1 MIEAPHPILLE
12 AHRKRTSMIEPST
25 SVIPTRTE
33 RLSAP
38 IAIALLL
45 IFSALYWASAV
56 HIGSKAPLQTDD
68 AFTLWMIKS
77 PSIIAALKL
86 GADTAPPGFYYLMK
100 ANCHL
105 FGFSDLALR
114 LPFITALFVFM
125 AAIFLLLRRYVSDA
139 VAGAAA
145 ILPVFATMTQAG
157 LFARPPALMM
167 ASFALLCLVWAH
179 DPSPH
184 PKVWRSIALTL
195 LLGFAISMHF
205 YSVLFV
211 PMLLL
216 MEFVWATENRFIR
229 KGHWIGIVAGGCVIL
244 LWLPVIAPI
253 YRMTRGSAKS
263 PLYYARP
270 TPLKLLE
277 YISHLAF
284 DKSVL
289 TIMIVLFFMASI
301 CIWLRIVRREPTP
314 ALQPVAGNLGLVGF
328 AAAFI
333 PFLTYAFTAAVT
345 HVFNE
350 RYIVSA
356 TLALSVAV
364 ALLLRSLRWPK
375 SLELVLLAVVI
386 LVYAKD
392 AVPGLRHPTGTIDSY
407 EKAIAALPGNDPV
420 AMPDGGSFFR
430 SQVSADPAVRARTVY
445 LFLPGGQLDPDT
457 EPSRIAHAWHTLRPE
472 LPIYPAEDFFAQ
484 HKSFYILT
492 WSTPGVGL
500 TPYVKAHMHTEIVS
514 LDADMMI
521 LHVTHD

>member
-1 MIEAPHPILLE
+1 
-12 AHRKRTSMIEPST
+12 MIEPT
-25 SVIPTRTE
+25 
-33 RLSAP
+33 P
-38 IAIALLL
+38 IALDPHQRPSSMLEPSTPEAPGRIERFITPAAFALLL
-45 IFSALYWASAV
+45 IFSVLYWASAI
-56 HIGSKAPLQTDD
+56 HIGARAALQTDD
-68 AFTLWMIKS
+68 AFTLWMIKT
-77 PSIIAALKL
+77 PSLIAALKL

-105 FGFSDLALR
+105 FGYSDLALR
-114 LPFITALFVFM
+114 IPFITALFLFI
-125 AAIFLLLRRYVSDA
+125 AAIFFLLRKYVGDTL
-139 VAGAAA
+139 AGAAA
-145 ILPVFATMTQAG
+145 ILPVFATMGQAG
-157 LFARPPALMM
+157 LFARPPAFMM
-167 ASFALLCLVWAH
+167 ACFALICLVWAH
-179 DPSPH
+179 DSSPH
-184 PKVWRSIALTL
+184 PKLWRSIALTV

-211 PMLLL
+211 PLLLL

-229 KGHWIGIVAGGCVIL
+229 KGHWIGILAGGCVLI
-244 LWLPVIAPI
+244 LWLPVIGPI
-253 YRMTRGSAKS
+253 YRMTRGSARS
-263 PLYYARP
+263 PLYYAHP
-270 TPLKLLE
+270 TPLKLLD

-289 TIMIVLFFMASI
+289 TIMIAVFFIASI
-301 CIWLRIVRREPTP
+301 YIWLSRVRGKPQP
-314 ALQPVAGNLGLVGF
+314 APLLKAENLGLIGF

-333 PFLTYAFTAAVT
+333 PFLTYAFTAVVT

-364 ALLLRSLRWPK
+364 ALLVRSLRWPK
-375 SLELVLLAVVI
+375 SLELLLLFIVVI
-386 LVYAKD
+386 AYAKD
-392 AVPGLRHPTGTIDSY
+392 VVPNLRHPTGTMDSF
-407 EKAIAALPGNDPV
+407 ETAIAALPGDDPV

-430 SQVSADPAVRARTVY
+430 AQVCADPAVRARTAY

-472 LPIYPAEDFFAQ
+472 LPIYNAEAFFAQ

-500 TPYVKAHMHTEIVS
+500 TPYVRANMHTEIVS
-514 LDADMMI
+514 ADADMII